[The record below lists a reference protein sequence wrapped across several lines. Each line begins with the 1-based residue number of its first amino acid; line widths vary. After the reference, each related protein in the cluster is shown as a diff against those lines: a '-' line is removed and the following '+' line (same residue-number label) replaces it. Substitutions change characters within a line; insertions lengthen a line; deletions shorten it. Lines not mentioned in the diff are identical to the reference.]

1 MNDKI
6 FLPGEEIIESDSS
19 LKINPVVYYVD
30 EKNRKR
36 FQRLSLLR
44 DNSIIPLKGPYIPRI
59 GDQIIGVISD
69 VKFAYYD
76 VELNV
81 AFSGILPARETKFD
95 FRVGQIISAIVE
107 EIDEN
112 LEITLGKPRALRRG
126 TIISI
131 DPTKIPRILGKE
143 DTMLNLIKNKLNCE
157 IIVGKNGYIWLN
169 GENIPHAIE
178 ILKLIES
185 QAHVR
190 GLTNKI
196 ENMLAE
202 INQELKKN

>member
-6 FLPGEEIIESDSS
+6 FLPGEKVQETPEMRIVPS
-19 LKINPVVYYVD
+19 VYYLD
-30 EKNRKR
+30 ENNIKR

-59 GDQIIGVISD
+59 GDQIIGVISE
-69 VKFAYYD
+69 VKFAYYE

-95 FRVGQIISAIVE
+95 FKVGQIITAVVDE
-107 EIDEN
+107 VDEN
-112 LEITLGKPRALRRG
+112 LEITLGKPRALKRG
-126 TIISI
+126 TIIYI

-143 DTMLNLIKNKLNCE
+143 ETMLNLIRNKLNCE
-157 IIVGKNGYIWLN
+157 IIVGKNGYIWISGDN
-169 GENIPHAIE
+169 TPYAIE
-178 ILKLIES
+178 VLKLIES

-196 ENMLAE
+196 ENML
-202 INQELKKN
+202 IDLNQKLTNK